1 MRITT
6 SHLRLLIREMIT
18 NEMAYAGP
26 LGVKRGAPSYGPG
39 ILDTGVDKEEM
50 MTRAEKFAKS
60 EYFDDQAVKLFGNIP
75 IPVWY
80 AAIIGGIDAGM
91 NMTDAPDDYVYP
103 ASEHFNSMMISD
115 RVGLADTF
123 PEGIEALTAAGFD
136 NLNGIKPQDLVI
148 IGVASMVYPGF
159 NSTPWITLHAVFDAD
174 YTESFFDSMCPSYTR
189 LYNIMSGDSKEDIDG
204 ISPRA
209 IEDFFG
215 STTSARRMP
224 SPFTMGVARREGV
237 VGRDALAECMVQEI
251 LDKRGIHLNLAA
263 MPEEFYPVAEIVI
276 RDIKAAAVEF
286 RQNMQGKT
294 LVAIVN

>member
-6 SHLRLLIREMIT
+6 SHLRLLIREMLT

-26 LGVKRGAPSYGPG
+26 LGVRRGAPSWGPG
-39 ILDTGVDKEEM
+39 NLDTDVDKEEM
-50 MTRAEKFAKS
+50 MSRAEKFAKS
-60 EYFDDQAVKLFGNIP
+60 TYFDDQAVKLFGNIP

-80 AAIIGGIDAGM
+80 TAIIGGIDAGM

-123 PEGIEALTAAGFD
+123 PDGIEALTAAGFD
-136 NLNGIKPQDLVI
+136 NLDGIKPKDLVI

-159 NSTPWITLHAVFDAD
+159 NKTPWTTLHAVFDAD
-174 YTESFFDSMCPSYTR
+174 DTESFYDSTCPSYTR
-189 LYNIMSGDSKEDIDG
+189 LYNIMSGNSEEDFGG

-209 IEDFFG
+209 VKDFFG
-215 STTSARRMP
+215 STISAPRTP

-237 VGRDALAECMVQEI
+237 VGRDALAECMVQEL
-251 LDKRGIHLNLAA
+251 LDKRGIHLNWSLI
-263 MPEEFYPVAEIVI
+263 PDELYPVAELVI

-286 RQNMQGKT
+286 RQNIQGKT

>member
-1 MRITT
+1 MRITE
-6 SHLRLLIREMIT
+6 SNLRLLIRETLT

-26 LGVKRGAPSYGPG
+26 LGVRRGAPSWGPG
-39 ILDTGVDKEEM
+39 NLDTDVDKEEM
-50 MTRAEKFAKS
+50 MDRAEKFAKS
-60 EYFDDQAVKLFGNIP
+60 KYFDEQAVKLFGNIP

-136 NLNGIKPQDLVI
+136 NLNGIKPKDLVI

-159 NSTPWITLHAVFDAD
+159 NKTPWMTLHAVFDAD
-174 YTESFFDSMCPSYTR
+174 DTESFYDSTCPSYTR
-189 LYNIMSGDSKEDIDG
+189 LYNIMSGNSEEDFGG

-209 IEDFFG
+209 VKDFFG
-215 STTSARRMP
+215 STISAPRMP

-237 VGRDALAECMVQEI
+237 VGRDALAECMVQEL
-251 LDKRGIHLNLAA
+251 LDRRGLHLNWDEI
-263 MPEEFYPVAEIVI
+263 PTTHQPVADLVI
-276 RDIKAAAVEF
+276 RDIKAAATEF
-286 RQNMQGKT
+286 RQSMQGKT